1 MLMAVFFDSPAWL
14 AQLACVLTEFAG
26 SATQQPFD
34 AIAPI
39 LMLSAAMPPPPSPP
53 PIASSADCKPA
64 GHDRLWR
71 IVIDAIPDA
80 ALALDG
86 AASVVHC
93 NARIPD
99 LFPSA
104 RIGVPVAQ
112 VTRNPEFLEAI
123 DRAWTAQSAV
133 VVEVLE
139 RVPVERR
146 ISATIS
152 RLSVARAQSNT
163 GDVPALL
170 VTFRDLT
177 AQDRLEQTR
186 SDFVANASHELR
198 TPLALLMGYIET
210 LQGPA
215 RNDPAGRE
223 RFLAIM
229 LTQATRMARLI
240 DDLLSLSRIE
250 LRTHLPPTGVVEL
263 NEVAASV
270 AQSLEPLAKHSRTD
284 IAVMRLGR
292 PVRIRA
298 DRDEIIQVLQNL
310 IQNAIKYG
318 GDDGS
323 VRIVVREEPQEG
335 RLGPRVAVDVIDQG
349 PGISPEHLPRLTERF
364 YRANVASSRE
374 KGGTGLGLAIVKHIV
389 LRHRGDLRIGSVLGK
404 GSTFTVV
411 LDELTPMA

>member
-1 MLMAVFFDSPAWL
+1 MLLAAATDMTAWL
-14 AQLACVLTEFAG
+14 AQLAGLLSVYAG
-26 SATQQPFD
+26 ALLDHPLGAVAPF
-34 AIAPI
+34 AIAT
-39 LMLSAAMPPPPSPP
+39 AAMPPAPSLPRLDSPEHCPP
-53 PIASSADCKPA
+53 PGSEE
-64 GHDRLWR
+64 LWR
-71 IVIDAIPDA
+71 IVIDALPDA
-80 ALALDG
+80 AMALNTSG
-86 AASVVHC
+86 SVVHC
-93 NARIPD
+93 NARISD
-99 LFPSA
+99 LFPTA
-104 RIGVPVAQ
+104 RVGVPVAQ

-123 DRAWTAQSAV
+123 ERARTSPIAV
-133 VVEVLE
+133 IVEILD

-152 RLSVARAQSNT
+152 RLSVEGSQPGLPT
-163 GDVPALL
+163 LL

-177 AQDRLEQTR
+177 AQDKLEQTR

-215 RNDPAGRE
+215 RNDAAGRE
-223 RFLAIM
+223 RFLAVM

-250 LRTHLPPTGVVEL
+250 LRTHLPPTGIVEL

-270 AQSLEPLAKHSRTD
+270 AKTLEPLAKASQTN
-284 IAVMRLGR
+284 ISVERLGR
-292 PVRIRA
+292 PVRIRG

-310 IQNAIKYG
+310 LQNAIKYG
-318 GDDGS
+318 GDEGD
-323 VRIVVREEPQEG
+323 VRIVVREESQEG
-335 RLGPRVAVDVIDQG
+335 RHGPRVAVDVIDEG

-389 LRHRGDLRIGSVLGK
+389 LRHRGDMRIASELGK
-404 GSTFTVV
+404 GSTFTVI

>member
-1 MLMAVFFDSPAWL
+1 MLMAVASDFSAWL
-14 AQLACVLTEFAG
+14 AQLASVVTAFQEAAG
-26 SATQQPFD
+26 PHPLD
-34 AIAPI
+34 AISPI
-39 LMLSAAMPPPPSPP
+39 LMLAAAMPPPSLPP
-53 PIASSADCKPA
+53 QVASSTDCQPS
-64 GHDRLWR
+64 GDDHLWR

-80 ALALDG
+80 AMALDRS
-86 AASVVHC
+86 ASVVHC

-104 RIGVPVAQ
+104 RMGVPVAQ

-133 VVEVLE
+133 VVQVLE
-139 RVPVERR
+139 RVPVERH

-152 RLSVARAQSNT
+152 RLSVPAAQS
-163 GDVPALL
+163 DLPALL

-177 AQDRLEQTR
+177 AQDKLEQTR

-215 RNDPAGRE
+215 RNDAAGRE
-223 RFLAIM
+223 KFLAIM
-229 LTQATRMARLI
+229 LTQASRMARLI

-270 AQSLEPLAKHSRTD
+270 AQTLEPLAKHSRTD
-284 IAVMRLGR
+284 ISVTRLGR

-310 IQNAIKYG
+310 LQNAIKYG
-318 GDDGS
+318 GDDGGIS
-323 VRIVVREEPQEG
+323 IVVREEPQEG
-335 RLGPRVAVDVIDQG
+335 RHGPRVAVDVIDQG
-349 PGISPEHLPRLTERF
+349 PGISLEHLPRLTERF

-389 LRHRGDLRIGSVLGK
+389 LRHRGDLRIGSELGK
-404 GSTFTVV
+404 GSTFTVI